1 MFYLGQ
7 ADKEYHNYNFDF
19 YFQFCDEY
27 NKTSTLCSK
36 TFPQKLNFSSTLSM
50 QTEKQLNISKL
61 EIFATTSCSI
71 IN

>member
-27 NKTSTLCSK
+27 NKTSTLSVFENLSTEIKFLKYIKYANRK
-36 TFPQKLNFSSTLSM
+36 T
-50 QTEKQLNISKL
+50 
-61 EIFATTSCSI
+61 A
-71 IN
+71 